1 MLHAAKEDW
10 LDKFSA
16 PVPDGEL
23 SETQMGPPIPAMI
36 DAIGAVAGPAATEL
50 KRLHG
55 TVKVMHSFVHG
66 GVHLVVHALRGYPA
80 GKLTSVLQ
88 NRNLLSLMLAN
99 VIVIVSQDS
108 RPAGFG
114 RTVVGPACGVHAAAP
129 AVSLVEGPGR
139 IGMASPG
146 QPEPGPGPGR
156 TRMPFAWHP
165 VRPRPRSC

>member
-1 MLHAAKEDW
+1 MALPIALLMLFLFSDVGED
-10 LDKFSA
+10 DA

-23 SETQMGPPIPAMI
+23 SEPQMGPPIPAMI

-80 GKLTSVLQ
+80 AKLTSVLQ

-99 VIVIVSQDS
+99 VVVIVSQDPGLRGS
-108 RPAGFG
+108 VG
-114 RTVVGPACGVHAAAP
+114 RLSGLHAAC
-129 AVSLVEGPGR
+129 
-139 IGMASPG
+139 
-146 QPEPGPGPGR
+146 
-156 TRMPFAWHP
+156 MPP
-165 VRPRPRSC
+165 LQR